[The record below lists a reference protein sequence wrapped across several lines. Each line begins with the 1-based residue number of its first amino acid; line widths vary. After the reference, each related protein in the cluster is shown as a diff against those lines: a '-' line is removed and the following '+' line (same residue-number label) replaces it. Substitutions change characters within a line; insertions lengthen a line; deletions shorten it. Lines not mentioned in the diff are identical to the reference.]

1 MRKMLLSFKADVFE
15 RVINGT
21 KIYEHRRVFPIE
33 PVMAYLYVSKP
44 VQAITGIMWL
54 DNKIEI
60 STWIEKYK
68 DDPDAVARITEY
80 LKKHTCA
87 MEIRRFQPTNA
98 ISLEQLRRDVKNFVV
113 PQMYY
118 YIEDTELLA
127 YLETNIIET
136 GEAIEHD
143 FSNISSNMIC
153 TH

>member
-15 RVINGT
+15 RVMNGT
-21 KIYEHRRVFPIE
+21 KIYEHRRVFPNE

-60 STWIEKYK
+60 RTWLEKYQN
-68 DDPDAVARITEY
+68 DAAAVKRITEY
-80 LKKHTCA
+80 LKNHTCA
-87 MEIRRFQPTNA
+87 MEIQRFQPTNS
-98 ISLEQLRRDVKNFVV
+98 ISLQQLRKDVTNFVV

-118 YIEDTELLA
+118 YINDTELLN
-127 YLETNIIET
+127 YLEDKIIET
-136 GEAIEHD
+136 GVAIEHD
-143 FSNISSNMIC
+143 FSDISSNMIC